1 MRKKTHGFSQTHSGI
16 LEVLKYY
23 RDSMSLHQ
31 WNLVDGQ
38 KSYNGA
44 TMVVIQYFLC
54 IFKKAEEISMYKV
67 KVQIL

>member
-1 MRKKTHGFSQTHSGI
+1 
-16 LEVLKYY
+16 
-23 RDSMSLHQ
+23 MSLHQ